1 MCAGGGMGVG
11 LLDNT
16 AEMDREL
23 EETGGLDR
31 CRYREWL
38 SL

>member
-1 MCAGGGMGVG
+1 MGVG

-23 EETGGLDR
+23 EEMCEGGR
-31 CRYREWL
+31 RVCVCGWMGGWGGG
-38 SL
+38 